1 MDLEGAFDDVM
12 TALLCADKRDVDDV
26 ARVLDSLARFVGAV
40 DETLTATHRMTLK
53 QVGRQWLAAVESI
66 WYQYG
71 LNDDAKDLEAQFEE
85 VRGALAAVTDHPTKT
100 LFVHESL
107 PPVALRELSFMEAG
121 FGWQTWGAS
130 LVLAH
135 AIATDQVDVR
145 GRRVLE
151 VGCGTGLV
159 GIVAALKGAS
169 EVVLTDFLPEVLQN
183 ARFNAEANGVRDVC
197 RVTKLD
203 WRSPTLD
210 ADDDDQRFDVVLA
223 ADCCYEIEHA
233 KLLPPVFQKYLA
245 KTSIDARV
253 HLINAL
259 RTGFDAELNAWE
271 AAARNANLTLANVHT
286 IHDDS
291 AVDNGPAAEFR
302 YYQIANPT
310 ST

>member
-1 MDLEGAFDDVM
+1 MDLEGAFDEVM
-12 TALLCADKRDVDDV
+12 AALLCADKRDVDDIT
-26 ARVLDSLARFVGAV
+26 RVLIGLAHFIAAI

-53 QVGRQWLAAVESI
+53 QVGRQWLAAVEST

-71 LNDDAKDLEAQFEE
+71 LDDDAKGLEAQLEE
-85 VRGALAAVTDHPTKT
+85 VRDALASVTDHPTKN
-100 LFVHESL
+100 VHVHDSL
-107 PPVALRELSFMEAG
+107 PPIALRELSFMEAG

-135 AIATDQVDVR
+135 AIATDEVDVR

-197 RVTKLD
+197 CVAKLD
-203 WRSPTLD
+203 WRSPVLEPDD
-210 ADDDDQRFDVVLA
+210 AKRFDMILA

-245 KTSIDARV
+245 TTSTV
-253 HLINAL
+253 HLVNAV
-259 RTGFDAELNAWE
+259 RCGFDAELNAWE
-271 AAARNANLTLANVHT
+271 AAVRDANLIFANVHA
-286 IHDDS
+286 IHDES
-291 AVDNGPAAEFR
+291 AVDNGPPAEFR
-302 YYQIANPT
+302 YYRIAHP
-310 ST
+310 SA